1 MATDQQNEQLQMR
14 VEALIRTGLN
24 IAYKN
29 LLCSDRPE
37 AEEHLGKVA
46 EMKAFWEGDK
56 GSVA

>member
-1 MATDQQNEQLQMR
+1 MIEQREEQVQMMVESAIIKGLQ
-14 VEALIRTGLN
+14 L
-24 IAYKN
+24 AYNN